1 MKQKILQASL
11 AGLLGT
17 SAATTGLHY
26 VSRAVIATEEAVY
39 SKYLSL
45 RGKIA
50 DKVLV
55 WDKRQI
61 SSDVDI
67 NSLVSSAARK
77 YKLSESLL
85 HAIIKHESAYNP
97 SAQSKVGAI
106 GLMQIMPAN
115 AKRCNTRIN
124 KLWDEATNIHC
135 GAQIIKEELQE
146 YKNPEK
152 ALQAYNGGPKAVGK
166 YPESIRYSKE
176 VLASA
181 GMYELAKGEE

>member
-1 MKQKILQASL
+1 MKQKLLQTTL
-11 AGLLGT
+11 AGILGT
-17 SAATTGLHY
+17 SAITSGAHFA
-26 VSRAVIATEEAVY
+26 SRAVIATEEAVY
-39 SKYLSL
+39 AKYLSF

-55 WDKRQI
+55 WDGRQT
-61 SSDVDI
+61 STDVDI
-67 NSLVSSAARK
+67 NGIVSTAARK
-77 YKLSESLL
+77 YRLSESLL
-85 HAIIKHESAYNP
+85 HAIIKHESSYNP

-115 AKRCNTRIN
+115 AKRCNTRMN
-124 KLWDEATNIHC
+124 KLWDEATNINC
-135 GAQIIKEELQE
+135 GAQIIKEELQT

-152 ALQAYNGGPKAVGK
+152 ALQAYNGGPRAVGK

-181 GMYELAKGEE
+181 GIYELTKGE